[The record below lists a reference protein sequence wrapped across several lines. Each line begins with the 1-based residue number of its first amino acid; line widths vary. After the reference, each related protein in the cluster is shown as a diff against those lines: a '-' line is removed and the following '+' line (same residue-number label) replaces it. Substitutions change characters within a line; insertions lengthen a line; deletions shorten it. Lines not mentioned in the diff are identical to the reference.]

1 MMLPRQG
8 ISHKNIVK
16 VNISNEDDQE
26 DIEHKLYKAR
36 QKNEQDRRDSEETM
50 EIEWPRISSG
60 RNVNNNVNIKQNGSL
75 LLNNNKKDRIPIN
88 NSRMSYKP

>member
-1 MMLPRQG
+1 MLPRQG